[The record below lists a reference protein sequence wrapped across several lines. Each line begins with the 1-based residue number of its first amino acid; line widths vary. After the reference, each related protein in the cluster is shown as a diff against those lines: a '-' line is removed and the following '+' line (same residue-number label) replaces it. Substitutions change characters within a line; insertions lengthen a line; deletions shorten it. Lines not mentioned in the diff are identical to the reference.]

1 MPESNLALYMASELA
16 ALLLLVTIFLLVH
29 VSKLK
34 KLIKKLEAKILS
46 LRQSMGIA
54 KKDAQEAKN
63 ALELAQSVE
72 PIGYRDF
79 LDQQIEDSRGYHQNL
94 NPDRDI
100 VLDISTDSP
109 IDRQAVALRHAFLIA
124 EKEASYSGEDDVSDW
139 EVLQSKFQQIIQFY
153 ADAAEP
159 TPIDDDQLDSITENA
174 DSGDDHEE
182 EIAGYKKRIE
192 NLERFKKLFFDMEAK
207 WRTAKKD
214 ADAYQEELLQMG
226 KELGAGE
233 DFEGLLS
240 RYANSYG
247 DVESLMKQGAADS
260 SAGSGE
266 GGPGNTIIEID
277 ARRSDPGKTIITN
290 QEEMDRLR
298 NMAVDQHKVITEL
311 KRKLQN
317 ADSAEEQREAIEGLS
332 KQLEQQERFLKEAET
347 CTQLL
352 EDELNRA
359 LEENQQLRESA
370 ESGGAEGASE
380 EDLAKME
387 TLIAELTEGSRDML
401 KTIAALEDENCE
413 LQSEMMNQAASS
425 AAGMPEGAGV
435 LASPEAEELQKKLVE
450 TQQELLNLQTQHIEL
465 EERYL
470 ELKMESL

>member
-16 ALLLLVTIFLLVH
+16 ALLLLVTIFLLIH

-46 LRQSMGIA
+46 LRQSMGMA
-54 KKDAQEAKN
+54 KKDAQEARN
-63 ALELAQSVE
+63 ALDLAQSEE
-72 PIGYRDF
+72 PLGYRDF

-109 IDRQAVALRHAFLIA
+109 MDRQAVALRHAFLIA

-139 EVLQSKFQQIIQFY
+139 DVLQSKFQQIIQFY

-159 TPIDDDQLDSITENA
+159 TPIDDDQLDSMAENG
-174 DSGDDHEE
+174 GDDHQEE
-182 EIAGYKKRIE
+182 VAGYKKRIE

-207 WRTAKKD
+207 WQAAKKD
-214 ADAYQEELLQMG
+214 ADTYQEELLKMG

-266 GGPGNTIIEID
+266 GGPSNTIIEID
-277 ARRSDPGKTIITN
+277 ARRSDPGKTIVTN

-311 KRKLQN
+311 KRKLQD
-317 ADSAEEQREAIEGLS
+317 ADSVEEQQEAIEGLT

-359 LEENQQLRESA
+359 LDENQQLRESQQ
-370 ESGGAEGASE
+370 SGAAGGASE
-380 EDLAKME
+380 EELEKME
-387 TLIAELTEGSRDML
+387 TLITELTEGSRDML

-425 AAGMPEGAGV
+425 AAGMSEGSGMAS
-435 LASPEAEELQKKLVE
+435 SPEADELQKKLVE